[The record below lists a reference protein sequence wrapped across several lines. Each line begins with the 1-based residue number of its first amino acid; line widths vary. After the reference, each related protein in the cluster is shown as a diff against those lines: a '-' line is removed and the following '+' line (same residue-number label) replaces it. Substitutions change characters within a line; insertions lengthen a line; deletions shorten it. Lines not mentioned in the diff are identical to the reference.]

1 MELQIGNNIKNLRKQ
16 RGMTQEELAG
26 LLNVTAAAVSK
37 WENQD
42 SCPDISALIPLA
54 EVFGVTLDVLM
65 GYDLKREESMVTKT
79 LKDYNELTVNGRFD
93 EASELIAKAYAAR
106 PNNYRIIRA
115 YMKDIVKNGV
125 SHSRIDELKRLAGCI
140 LDGCQD
146 EQTRLD
152 ALFVRAQI
160 EYAEGRKEEAICI
173 TKDFPKRTQINLVKT
188 AQLLPRESSEKPFYE
203 RKAAVGLAEIAAMY
217 NTMSIISD
225 EKIPLDERISRCE
238 KLGDGLSALRDETG
252 EILPA
257 IMAWMTYSHLNLR
270 LTKIGADKDIIVRLT
285 NKELDA
291 AKAFDKLN
299 GESDKHVGDTKL
311 AEKTLNHYKTA
322 EHPEYAKL
330 KQDDEYLK
338 LLNIQE

>member
-1 MELQIGNNIKNLRKQ
+1 
-16 RGMTQEELAG
+16 
-26 LLNVTAAAVSK
+26 
-37 WENQD
+37 
-42 SCPDISALIPLA
+42 
-54 EVFGVTLDVLM
+54 
-65 GYDLKREESMVTKT
+65 
-79 LKDYNELTVNGRFD
+79 
-93 EASELIAKAYAAR
+93 
-106 PNNYRIIRA
+106 
-115 YMKDIVKNGV
+115 
-125 SHSRIDELKRLAGCI
+125 
-140 LDGCQD
+140 
-146 EQTRLD
+146 
-152 ALFVRAQI
+152 
-160 EYAEGRKEEAICI
+160 
-173 TKDFPKRTQINLVKT
+173 
-188 AQLLPRESSEKPFYE
+188 
-203 RKAAVGLAEIAAMY
+203 MY